1 MQGWEMQCVNSC
13 GRYRLESYKM
23 AKLIIS
29 ILFFVQTVTVSG
41 ATLWQIGTSD
51 NDTHDLALS
60 PNQYVQF
67 GEHFGYSDQ
76 FYVVGHSNAKEDWP
90 YCLPGPGD
98 GWAGGDHKVNTLPIY
113 FNLQEVGP
121 NSQCKLVIDLAGIQP
136 AHPPLFR
143 VSVNGYH
150 HDFQLP
156 AGAEGPIHG
165 RLDEGSE
172 YIHSVDIA
180 PNELHPGLNK
190 IEMMQLSGCWI
201 VFDAI
206 RFEASDDVS
215 LAPAS
220 STLIDSVKAAPFRIA
235 HDGRQYQP
243 LLVDLI
249 QLDAIDEVTFR
260 IEGAKDVTKTVEP
273 GRSILEVEMAL
284 VSQPTTTAVA
294 ILKDGK
300 TLFEGKVTRAH
311 VPMVTPADYADPFT
325 GTADS
330 RWMLTPGPWMPLSM
344 VKISPINEEWKWKA
358 GYEYS
363 IENIM
368 GFDHIHSWTMA
379 GLLMMPTT
387 GPLYTEPG
395 PVNDPDK
402 GYRSRID
409 HKEEKAGIGFYE
421 VTLKDYDIKV
431 ELTSTTRAALQRYTF
446 PKAKQA
452 RVLVDLE
459 FPAEWPYENEMVEGR
474 ITKCNDRQIEGYS
487 KFEGRGGSQYQ
498 DYTLFFVVE
507 FSEPFTSM
515 GGWQGEQVKHNV
527 SEIAGAGDIGAFLNF
542 DANRGR
548 TVLVRSGISF
558 VSIANA
564 RKNLVQELA
573 EPFGWDFQA
582 VVNKQR
588 KTWNDLFRRIEIETD
603 DHLQKVRFYTNFY
616 RAFCARTIMSDVD
629 GRYVDMYE
637 RVQQLP
643 DPNFPVLG
651 CDAFWNTFWNLNQL
665 WNLVAPDVSEKWVR
679 SLLEINDKG
688 GWIPKGPAGVE
699 YTSIMVAEHA
709 IPLIVAA
716 YQHGIDGFDPA
727 EALEAMVHTQ
737 TADPQPHPGGGHV
750 GNGNLKPY
758 LQYGYIPINQGA
770 ASNTLEYAYDDW
782 CVAQLAKALD
792 KEEIYKQFSNR
803 GAFWRN
809 IFDTES
815 GFARPRYADGRW
827 YEDFD
832 PYSGF
837 GGWVEGN
844 PWQYTWFVPQDV
856 EGLAEAM
863 GRERFVERLNEGLV
877 KSEPSRFNATGDRME
892 DFPINHGNQP
902 SMQVAWLFNRAGA
915 PWLTQKWSR
924 AIVERYYGIGP
935 SDGYPGDEDQGQMSA
950 WFLMSAMGLF
960 QTDGGCRIDPIYEIG
975 SPRFPKVTIRLH
987 PDYYPDGTFTVIAKN
1002 VSRRN
1007 LYIQSATLNGKPL
1020 NQCWIKAKALQ
1031 AGGTLVLEMGP
1042 EPNKTWGTN

>member
-1 MQGWEMQCVNSC
+1 
-13 GRYRLESYKM
+13 M
-23 AKLIIS
+23 AKSVIFAFILS
-29 ILFFVQTVTVSG
+29 ILLFWRGGVASAGV
-41 ATLWQIGTSD
+41 LWQIGAFD
-51 NDTHDLALS
+51 NDTADLALS
-60 PNQYVQF
+60 PNRYSEF
-67 GEHFGYSDQ
+67 AEHFGYSDQ
-76 FYVVGHSNAKEDWP
+76 FYVVGRSVASEDWP

-98 GWAGGDHKVNTLPIY
+98 GWAGGGNKVNTLPIY
-113 FNLQEVGP
+113 FNLKQYGRA
-121 NSQCKLVIDLAGIQP
+121 SRCKLVIDLAGIQP
-136 AHPPLFR
+136 EHPPMLR
-143 VSVNGYH
+143 VSVNGHH
-150 HDFQLP
+150 HDAQLP

-165 RLDEGSE
+165 RLGEGTE
-172 YIHSVDIA
+172 YIHTVEITSR
-180 PNELHPGLNK
+180 ELRVGLNK
-190 IEMMQLSGCWI
+190 IELVQLSGCWI

-206 RFEASDDVS
+206 RFEATDEVL

-220 STLIDSVKAAPFRIA
+220 DTLVDTIKAAPFRINR
-235 HDGRQYQP
+235 DGQDYQP

-249 QLDAIDEVTFR
+249 QLDDTSELTFR
-260 IEGAKDVTKTVEP
+260 IEGADDITKVVEP
-273 GRSILEVEMAL
+273 GHSILELDVAPANRSTVTDVE
-284 VSQPTTTAVA
+284 VW
-294 ILKDGK
+294 KDDEKLFTGK
-300 TLFEGKVTRAH
+300 ATRDR
-311 VPMVTPADYADPFT
+311 VPMVSLADYVDPFT

-344 VKISPINEEWKWKA
+344 VKISPINEDWKWKA

-379 GLLMMPTT
+379 GLLMMPTI
-387 GPLYTEPG
+387 GPLKTQPG
-395 PVNDPDK
+395 PANDPDK

-409 HKEEKAGIGFYE
+409 HKEENAGIGFYE

-431 ELTSTTRAALQRYTF
+431 ELTATTRAALQRYTF
-446 PKAKQA
+446 PKSDEA

-459 FPAEWPYENEMVEGR
+459 FPAESPYTNEMVEGR
-474 ITKCNDRQIEGYS
+474 ITKCSDRQIEGYS
-487 KFEGRGGSQYQ
+487 KFEGRRGSSYQ

-515 GGWQGEQVKHNV
+515 GGWQGEQISRNI
-527 SEIAGAGDIGAFLNF
+527 SEIVGAGDIGAFLNF
-542 DANRGR
+542 EAAQGQ
-548 TVLVRSGISF
+548 TVLARSGISF
-558 VSIANA
+558 VSIENA
-564 RKNLVQELA
+564 RKNLMEELA
-573 EPFGWDFQA
+573 APFGWDFQA
-582 VVNKQR
+582 VVNNQR
-588 KTWNDLFRRIEIETD
+588 KTWNELFKRIEIETD

-637 RVQQLP
+637 RVQQVP
-643 DPNFPVLG
+643 DADFPVLG

-665 WNLVAPDVSEKWVR
+665 WNLVAPEVSEKWVR

-688 GWIPKGPAGVE
+688 GWLAKGPAGVE
-699 YTSIMVAEHA
+699 YTSIMVAEHE

-716 YQHGIDGFDPA
+716 YQHGIGGFDPN
-727 EALEAMVHTQ
+727 EALDAMVHTQ
-737 TADPQPHPGGGHV
+737 TAAPRPHPGGGHV

-758 LQYGYIPINQGA
+758 LQYGYIPIDQGA

-782 CVAQLAKALD
+782 CVAQLAKALGRQD
-792 KEEIYKQFSNR
+792 IFEQFSKR

-815 GFARPRYADGRW
+815 GFARPRHADGRW
-827 YEDFD
+827 HEDFN
-832 PYSGF
+832 PYSGY

-856 EGLAEAM
+856 EGLVEAM
-863 GRERFVERLNEGLV
+863 GRDRFIERLNEGLA
-877 KSEPSRFNATGDRME
+877 KSEPSRFNATGDRMG

-915 PWLTQKWSR
+915 PWLAQKWSR
-924 AIVERYYGIGP
+924 AIVERYYGLGP

-950 WFLMSAMGLF
+950 WFLMSAIGLF

-987 PDYYPDGTFTVIAKN
+987 RDYYPGGTFTIIAN
-1002 VSRRN
+1002 NASRRN
-1007 LYIQSATLNGKPL
+1007 MYVQSAKLNGKAL
-1020 NQCWIKAKALQ
+1020 NQCWIEAKDVQ
-1031 AGGTLVLEMGP
+1031 AGGTLVVEMGP
-1042 EPNKTWGTN
+1042 EPNKNWASNQ